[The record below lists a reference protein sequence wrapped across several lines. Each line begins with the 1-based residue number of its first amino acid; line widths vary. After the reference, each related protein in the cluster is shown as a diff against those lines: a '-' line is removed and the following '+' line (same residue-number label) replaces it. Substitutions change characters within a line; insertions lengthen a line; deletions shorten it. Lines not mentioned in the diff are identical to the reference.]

1 MKKLISL
8 ALATA
13 TLISSMVALNTTA
26 SAATNEILGGA
37 NWQTTGSTS
46 GDDFRSDS
54 DKTEHNTAFNGVS
67 RHIQMMETELAKRI
81 TNNIDSSWTDAQ
93 KVAYAMSRINN
104 QIRYG
109 GGGSIYQGLFS
120 GYGTCM
126 SYSGSFKCVMDL
138 LGIPAHRVSGTM
150 GKGQLA
156 YHAWNVVKI
165 NGVWYDIDANK
176 AAFLRPDHANGY
188 YEDTCCDTKV
198 YENGTPNFKVT
209 KTSDYWHSSDS
220 CYFESNGKWYQ
231 YDDRYIGAMDSSLKS
246 DSYKKLFR
254 LEINKPEGTYT
265 AKEAF
270 AAAVNGTDWEPSV
283 FAVANE
289 KFYYDWKDSIYEYNP
304 QTNSSKKIYTI
315 PYTIKSG
322 TGRHNKVTY
331 SGNNQDFAEINT
343 CRNSPIAWLGA
354 DKYAL
359 YYVLRDGK
367 TGSIAF
373 GSDKTKLELTSTSK
387 TIKVGEVTYATCMAS
402 TEYVCGVSV
411 KYSSSNPAVAD
422 VDEAG
427 LVYGNKAGT
436 ATITVEA
443 YGRKNSYKVTVKN
456 SSYTGKTDGVKA
468 TKVSNNNNNNNNNN
482 DNDTVKAP
490 VSTIVAYD
498 TSIGLDVNKKLKLSY
513 CFNNTNAK
521 FVIDNTKV
529 AKIVKDSKGNK
540 YIKAVGEGTTKLRA
554 TYNGDT
560 VEVIVGVLDTKK
572 PTSSLSVTTK
582 TIKKNGVKLLHLE
595 AKLSKGSDDYVI
607 FYNTSGS
614 KLTSYSRSTMDG
626 TADYIIRGSGKV
638 KLYAV
643 TTSGKVKTINVTI

>member
-8 ALATA
+8 LVTIATIA
-13 TLISSMVALNTTA
+13 SSAVAMTTSA
-26 SAATNEILGGA
+26 SAAKTETSGGA
-37 NWQTTGSTS
+37 NWLTTGYTGFDGFTS
-46 GDDFRSDS
+46 DCDRKEKG
-54 DKTEHNTAFNGVS
+54 TAFNELP
-67 RHIQMMETELAKRI
+67 RHYQMVATELCKRI
-81 TNNIDSSWTDAQ
+81 TNNIDPSWTDVQ

-109 GGGSIYQGLFS
+109 GGGSIYQGLFC

-126 SYSGSFKCVMDL
+126 SYNGSFKCVMDL

-156 YHAWNVVKI
+156 GHAWNVVKI

-188 YEDTCCDTKV
+188 YEDTCCDTKI

-209 KTSDYWHSSDS
+209 KSSDYYYTGDA

-231 YDDRYIGAMDSSLKS
+231 YSNTGIYSVRSSLY
-246 DSYKKLFR
+246 DSGSNKIYD
-254 LEINKPEGTYT
+254 LELNVPEGTYS

-270 AAAVNGTDWEPSV
+270 NKYANGEGWEPSV

-289 KFYYDWKDSIYEYNP
+289 KLYYDWKDSIYEYNP
-304 QTNSSKKIYTI
+304 QTNSSKKMYTI

-322 TGRHNKVTY
+322 TSKHSKVAY
-331 SGNNQDFAEINT
+331 NIDNQHFTDVNS
-343 CRNSPIAWLGA
+343 CSNSPIAWLGA

-387 TIKVGEVTYATCMAS
+387 TINVGEVTYATCMAS

-411 KYSSSNPAVAD
+411 KYSSSNPSVAD

-456 SSYTGKTDGVKA
+456 GTGKSDGVKA
-468 TKVSNNNNNNNNNN
+468 TKVGNNNNSNNSATI
-482 DNDTVKAP
+482 DN
-490 VSTIVAYD
+490 STANTSADIEAYGLG
-498 TSIGLDVNKKLKLSY
+498 IALDVDKKVKLSY
-513 CFNNTNAK
+513 YFNKTDSSVK
-521 FVIDNTKV
+521 FTIADKKV
-529 AKIVKDSKGNK
+529 AKIVKDTKGNK
-540 YIKAVGEGTTKLRA
+540 YIKSVGEGDTKIKA
-554 TYNGDT
+554 TYNGKT
-560 VEVIVGVLDTKK
+560 VEMVVSVRDLKK
-572 PTSSLSVTTK
+572 NSSSLSVTAK
-582 TIKKNGVKLLHLE
+582 TVKKVGVKMLYLT
-595 AKLSKGSDDYVI
+595 AKLSKGSDDGVM
-607 FYNTSGS
+607 FYNASGKKLSLYSNDFTS
-614 KLTSYSRSTMDG
+614 
-626 TADYIIRGSGKV
+626 AHFIIKGSGKV

>member
-1 MKKLISL
+1 MKKIISL
-8 ALATA
+8 LVTIATIA
-13 TLISSMVALNTTA
+13 SSAVAMTTCA
-26 SAATNEILGGA
+26 SASSTETSGGA
-37 NWQTTGSTS
+37 NWSTTSYTDGNNYTS
-46 GDDFRSDS
+46 E
-54 DKTEHNTAFNGVS
+54 KPTNEHNSAFNNAS
-67 RHIQMMETELAKRI
+67 LHYQMMYRELAKRI
-81 TNNIDSSWTDAQ
+81 TNNIDPSCTDAQ

-126 SYSGSFKCVMDL
+126 SYCGSFKCVMDL

-156 YHAWNVVKI
+156 GHAWNVVKI
-165 NGVWYDIDANK
+165 NGVWYNIDAND
-176 AAFLRPDHANGY
+176 ASFLGTAWNNGY
-188 YEDTCCDTKV
+188 YEDTCCDTKI

-209 KTSDYWHSSDS
+209 NSSDYYSTYGV

-231 YDDRYIGAMDSSLKS
+231 YDDEKIYSIDNSLRDKTERAVYS
-246 DSYKKLFR
+246 LIFNVK
-254 LEINKPEGTYT
+254 EGTYT
-265 AKEAF
+265 SKEAF
-270 AAAVNGTDWEPSV
+270 DKYANNEGWRPTI
-283 FAVANE
+283 FTVANE
-289 KFYYDWKDSIYEYNP
+289 KLYYDWKDSIYEYNP

-322 TGRHNKVTY
+322 AANHSQVTY
-331 SGNNQDFAEINT
+331 NRKGQKILKSMA
-343 CRNSPIAWLGA
+343 CCNSPIAWLGA

-373 GSDKTKLELTSTSK
+373 GSNKTKLELTSTSK

-468 TKVSNNNNNNNNNN
+468 TKVNSNNTNNANNNV
-482 DNDTVKAP
+482 VKTP

-643 TTSGKVKTINVTI
+643 TTSGKVKTINVTL

>member
-1 MKKLISL
+1 MKKIISL

-26 SAATNEILGGA
+26 SAATKEILGGA
-37 NWQTTGSTS
+37 NWQTTGIISDN
-46 GDDFRSDS
+46 GFKSDS

-67 RHIQMMETELAKRI
+67 RHIQMMETELCKRI
-81 TNNIDSSWTDAQ
+81 TNNIDPSWTDAQ

-109 GGGSIYQGLFS
+109 GGSSIYQGLFS

-126 SYSGSFKCVMDL
+126 SYCGSFKCVMDL

-156 YHAWNVVKI
+156 GHAWNVVKI
-165 NGVWYDIDANK
+165 NGVWYNIDAND
-176 AAFLRPDHANGY
+176 ASFLGTAWNNGY
-188 YEDTCCDTKV
+188 YEDTCCDTKI

-209 KTSDYWHSSDS
+209 NSSDYYSTYGV

-231 YDDRYIGAMDSSLKS
+231 YDDEKIYSIDNSLRDKTERAVYS
-246 DSYKKLFR
+246 LIFNVK
-254 LEINKPEGTYT
+254 EGTYT
-265 AKEAF
+265 SKEAF
-270 AAAVNGTDWEPSV
+270 DKYANNEGWRPTI
-283 FAVANE
+283 FTVANE
-289 KFYYDWKDSIYEYNP
+289 KLYYDWKDSIYEYNP

-322 TGRHNKVTY
+322 AANHSQVTY
-331 SGNNQDFAEINT
+331 NRKGQKILKSMA
-343 CRNSPIAWLGA
+343 CCNSPIAWLGA

-373 GSDKTKLELTSTSK
+373 GSNKTKLELTSTSK

-468 TKVSNNNNNNNNNN
+468 TKVNSNNTNNANNNV
-482 DNDTVKAP
+482 VKTP

-643 TTSGKVKTINVTI
+643 TTSGKVKTINVTL